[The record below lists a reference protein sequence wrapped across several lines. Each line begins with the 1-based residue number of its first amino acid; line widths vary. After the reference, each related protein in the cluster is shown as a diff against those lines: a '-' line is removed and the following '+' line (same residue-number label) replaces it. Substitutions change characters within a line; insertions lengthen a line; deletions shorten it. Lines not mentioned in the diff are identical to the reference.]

1 MYDAN
6 GNEIVS
12 DKLKM
17 STNKVEVTIPVLA
30 RQVLP
35 VNVSFTNKPVGL
47 TFSPDQITIDPQ
59 TIEVAGPQDVL
70 ANLANISLTP
80 LDFANISPTKNVFD
94 LGVTLPASCKNLSS
108 IPVAKVT
115 LDLSSLSTRKMVV
128 NNFVVKNLAADKAAS
143 VYTKSLAVTVV
154 GPDSEISKLTENSLV
169 AQIDMSGK
177 ENFTGHTEMPVTISI
192 SNTTSSWVYGSYMY
206 GELNRRALESLVKCG
221 ALDDLGF
228 NRRQMLTSVAS
239 IMDHLDDDKKR
250 NVAGQIGFFDTTSQ
264 TDEEE
269 YVIADMPDL
278 NQTDKLAMEKE
289 VTGMYLCGHPMA
301 QYVNMYDAI
310 HASRT
315 GDILDDAREQGGR
328 FHDGDIVT
336 LLGIIINVKM
346 KVTKSNSTMAFVTLE
361 DMYGS
366 IEILVFPK
374 TLAQYAEWI
383 AEGKIVK
390 IFGRVSM
397 REDED
402 AKLVCET
409 VSAAPSP
416 NSTAKKNDPKA
427 KSQRPGL
434 YLKVPEEEC
443 EVYDRAKKY
452 LAIFEGP
459 TPLYVYFVST
469 KKLLRAPAAMR
480 VSVND
485 VLIRELKRLLGAKN
499 VAVVEELQQ

>member
-1 MYDAN
+1 MNKVSASYEISDTLSETKIFTTNLTMYDAN

-192 SNTTSSWVYGSYMY
+192 SNTTSSWVYGSYMA
-206 GELNRRALESLVKCG
+206 N
-221 ALDDLGF
+221 
-228 NRRQMLTSVAS
+228 
-239 IMDHLDDDKKR
+239 I
-250 NVAGQIGFFDTTSQ
+250 
-264 TDEEE
+264 
-269 YVIADMPDL
+269 
-278 NQTDKLAMEKE
+278 
-289 VTGMYLCGHPMA
+289 
-301 QYVNMYDAI
+301 
-310 HASRT
+310 
-315 GDILDDAREQGGR
+315 
-328 FHDGDIVT
+328 
-336 LLGIIINVKM
+336 
-346 KVTKSNSTMAFVTLE
+346 
-361 DMYGS
+361 
-366 IEILVFPK
+366 
-374 TLAQYAEWI
+374 
-383 AEGKIVK
+383 
-390 IFGRVSM
+390 
-397 REDED
+397 
-402 AKLVCET
+402 
-409 VSAAPSP
+409 
-416 NSTAKKNDPKA
+416 
-427 KSQRPGL
+427 
-434 YLKVPEEEC
+434 
-443 EVYDRAKKY
+443 
-452 LAIFEGP
+452 
-459 TPLYVYFVST
+459 
-469 KKLLRAPAAMR
+469 
-480 VSVND
+480 SVN
-485 VLIRELKRLLGAKN
+485 LK
-499 VAVVEELQQ
+499 